1 MCLALTQASGEQKES
16 DIEENAPVRS
26 RLSPK
31 RRCPRPLV
39 DCRHAV
45 LSCASSLTCAS
56 ALAYTQVL
64 DENANLRRAI
74 FNLILLT
81 PYKAFKPRCASIRDD
96 WCQQVNKLDKSRPLT
111 EEDFAEV
118 HTLLV
123 MVQSSIKPDAIAPW
137 FHEMRWR
144 QRIQHASD
152 VHAYVSMAICLY
164 SALVGGNGPVW
175 MLA

>member
-1 MCLALTQASGEQKES
+1 M
-16 DIEENAPVRS
+16 
-26 RLSPK
+26 
-31 RRCPRPLV
+31 

-74 FNLILLT
+74 LNLILLT

-152 VHAYVSMAICLY
+152 VHAYVNMAICLY